1 MRTKKRSEKT
11 KRYLKKKN
19 SCNYRGAVLGSM
31 HQGNSVLLPAAGRQC
46 VANVLTYF
54 LFTKVKTPST
64 YTADD
69 IDNILYQG
77 SSLYNQII
85 AHLQIANNFLLIS
98 ELPTE
103 VNVNRSLFLVSSRAD
118 DACFGLVFNEQ
129 PINPPFYTVEN
140 AFTHLLAEQ
149 KYIFCTLASY
159 QGNSSGST
167 IGVYRCN
174 DIFYVFDPHS
184 RNEVG
189 MLVADGQSVLLTF
202 ALLPKLIEYVRS
214 LAKSMNLVDCT
225 FEITPCDFDIGSVV
239 HQPSMLSSV
248 YNVTFDVPTPETN
261 PPDVLPDGNCGNG
274 NVKPIVCNTTDST
287 INLQSI
293 VKRYK
298 ETKSGY
304 MKRKRSE
311 ELYCQSEKDRNSKR
325 YKVMKSD
332 TDLLEKRREADRKS
346 RQSKRSN
353 LSKKQS
359 EQALNTV
366 IRKEKRTDPKVRH
379 MEQVKDTKHR
389 QMRRMNP
396 VIRQTEQTSNSKLRK
411 EKRTAPKIR
420 QFEQTS
426 NSRLRK
432 EKRTDP
438 KIRQRDN
445 RNNRLIR
452 NQVSGRN
459 PEIEISNFH
468 NLVSEGPTYV
478 CISCD
483 QLCYKRSVVNKSNT
497 KLDSIINVKQ
507 NRSTTETQ
515 WVCHTCMRYLKKNK
529 MPPCAIANGNNF
541 PKIPDLLSN
550 LYPLELR
557 LISPRL
563 PFMQIRQAPRGKQFK
578 LTGNVVNVPANVNL
592 TVATLPRPINE
603 EGTIKVQ
610 LKRKL
615 SYVHHVEAANVRP
628 EKVIMAAKWLTEN
641 GTLYKTENISVNTD
655 WNTTQSNKSST
666 EINTFTGNLE
676 QCDAEVNSIA
686 EHLCNEHLIAEQ
698 LDVAQLD
705 NEHTTTEQN
714 DNQHYNAGQLDSELA
729 NGGQCTNSEEN
740 VDDWTEVET
749 SDVNPGNA
757 DTMLTA
763 RGFVE
768 EDEYSKAINIA
779 PGEGNYPMS
788 VFRDK
793 HSEELAFPGIFCGEK
808 RIPNENRESKIY
820 YSEICKSEIRRNDRR
835 VCKQVDNLFFKL
847 KKMQMKLLFDQT
859 HIILRKYNSKNN
871 NNLKAKDLK
880 GEKLNELVS
889 HNDGYKVLKKV
900 RGTPPYFEAMQK
912 DIFAMIRQLGPATL
926 FLSFSAAETKW
937 THLLKILGK
946 ILDHRV
952 YTDNDLSDMS
962 WQEKCRLIQS
972 DPVTCARHFDY
983 QVQILINKYLLNG
996 LQPLGKIVDY
1006 FYRVE
1011 FQHRGSPHIHMLVW
1025 LKDPPS
1031 LTTSDDATI
1040 VRFIDSLITCQ
1051 QTEDDITALQSHKH
1065 SVSCKKRKKNICRF
1079 GFPKPPMTQTALL
1092 HPIEIDSDQKKFEE
1106 HQQIAKQIF
1115 TKLTKMGDGTTDTI
1129 ESFLGELQITYDI
1142 YIFALR
1148 TTIKVPTIFLR
1159 RNLAEIR
1166 INNYNM
1172 LCLKAWR
1179 ANMDIQYIT
1188 NSYSCAV
1195 YISSYITKGQRG
1207 MSELL
1212 KAASEEAQS
1221 NSSNIRE
1228 QVRAIG
1234 NKFLNNVEI
1243 SAQEAVYLL
1252 LQIPLRKSSRST
1264 IFINTSQP
1272 EERVRLLKPVSE
1284 IEKMDDD
1291 ETKLH
1296 YDDKITRYKLRSSDL
1311 NNISLAEY
1319 FAYYNV
1325 KRIAIHQ
1332 KYRNTLTEDGYP
1344 SEMLD
1349 DDYIV
1354 NDDDVDE
1361 ENVPDVANT
1370 NNSVYKE
1377 TRRKN
1382 ARILRCVRYNIEK
1395 DRENFYREKIML
1407 YTSWRNEEVD
1417 LLQGYNTYE
1426 SRYNVDKET
1435 ILQQQSLYEPAGNVI
1450 DNIDNNG
1457 LENDDM
1463 TSIWN
1468 NIAPNSESNNIP
1480 VHAHTNQMNA
1490 NEQNSYNAD
1499 IGIDIGIRPART
1511 SDVEEFSMQTE
1522 LNDSDYRELMRSV
1535 NELQHDFIT
1544 DTLNKLKQKSPPQ
1557 LMRFLSGGA
1566 GVGKSHAIQALYQS
1580 LIKYYNTLAGED
1592 FHKITV
1598 LLLAPTGKAAFNIR
1612 GNTIHN
1618 ALHILPNQS
1627 LSWKPMSMEKLN
1639 TYRCKYENVKVVII
1653 DEISMVGNKLFH
1665 YIHKRLQEITTRP
1678 LPFGGISVIA
1688 VGDLFQLRPVMDNY
1702 VFQNLRDGYGP
1713 LATNLWVDHFSM
1725 FEFTE
1730 IMRQKKKEFAELLN
1744 RLREGNQTD
1753 NDIKKLQSRVIKP
1766 TSSSHYPHLFLTN
1779 AKVLEHNNL
1788 VISQYP
1794 DEIVY
1799 IASHDTVLGD
1809 VSQEIAQKIK
1819 RNLPTDPAKTMQLYS
1834 ELTAAVGM
1842 IYDIS
1847 ANVDTEDGLANGASC
1862 ILRHITRSC
1871 PVSGSKLT
1879 LKEIC
1884 ILWVEFDSELIAKKT
1899 RKIYEHLYKNNI
1911 DNKWTPIV
1919 PISRQFNVGKKHIEI
1934 CRQQFPLRPAA
1945 AKTVHRSQGTTVEN
1959 IVIDLSGRA
1968 FPHIH
1973 YVALSRVKSLEGL
1986 YIDTLNENQIKVDD
2000 KVVAEMSRLRS
2011 SRLNMSPLFR
2021 GNFTIMYINC
2031 RSLHKHINDLKS
2043 ISTLKD
2049 LDIVVCSETRLQAED
2064 DNEYNINDF
2073 NCYRFDEINNTETRP
2088 YHGMCVYHK
2097 SDIDI
2102 DILHKI
2108 RLNLTEA
2115 IIFYV
2120 HSKQKIIISIYRSP
2134 KENNLQSIDD
2144 IMTSFETQN
2153 ILQDKTIIIG
2163 DLNVDWDC
2171 DRKRSALNKIM
2182 LNKFGFHQVIEDVT
2196 TQYNSKLD
2204 LIFTKNP
2211 EQYSTGIENMF
2222 FTDHKGIW
2230 INL

>member
-1 MRTKKRSEKT
+1 
-11 KRYLKKKN
+11 
-19 SCNYRGAVLGSM
+19 
-31 HQGNSVLLPAAGRQC
+31 
-46 VANVLTYF
+46 
-54 LFTKVKTPST
+54 
-64 YTADD
+64 
-69 IDNILYQG
+69 
-77 SSLYNQII
+77 
-85 AHLQIANNFLLIS
+85 
-98 ELPTE
+98 
-103 VNVNRSLFLVSSRAD
+103 
-118 DACFGLVFNEQ
+118 
-129 PINPPFYTVEN
+129 
-140 AFTHLLAEQ
+140 
-149 KYIFCTLASY
+149 
-159 QGNSSGST
+159 
-167 IGVYRCN
+167 
-174 DIFYVFDPHS
+174 
-184 RNEVG
+184 
-189 MLVADGQSVLLTF
+189 
-202 ALLPKLIEYVRS
+202 
-214 LAKSMNLVDCT
+214 
-225 FEITPCDFDIGSVV
+225 
-239 HQPSMLSSV
+239 
-248 YNVTFDVPTPETN
+248 
-261 PPDVLPDGNCGNG
+261 
-274 NVKPIVCNTTDST
+274 
-287 INLQSI
+287 
-293 VKRYK
+293 
-298 ETKSGY
+298 
-304 MKRKRSE
+304 
-311 ELYCQSEKDRNSKR
+311 
-325 YKVMKSD
+325 
-332 TDLLEKRREADRKS
+332 
-346 RQSKRSN
+346 
-353 LSKKQS
+353 
-359 EQALNTV
+359 
-366 IRKEKRTDPKVRH
+366 
-379 MEQVKDTKHR
+379 
-389 QMRRMNP
+389 MRRLNP
-396 VIRQTEQTSNSKLRK
+396 VIRQAEQTSNSKLRR
-411 EKRTAPKIR
+411 EKRIEPKIK
-420 QFEQTS
+420 QNEQRMNTILRRIKRNEHSKYQISIRLKERARNTILRRMKRS
-426 NSRLRK
+426 NVDTAQKERTRDRHARSTSRLNK
-432 EKRTDP
+432 T
-438 KIRQRDN
+438 IRERDN

-452 NQVSGRN
+452 NQVSARN

-468 NLVSEGPTYV
+468 NLVSQGPTYV

-483 QLCYKRSVVNKSNT
+483 QLCYKRSVVNKNNT

-507 NRSTTETQ
+507 NRSTTGTQ

-541 PKIPDLLSN
+541 PKIPDLLLN

-563 PFMQIRQAPRGKQFK
+563 PFMQIRQAPRGKQLK

-641 GTLYKTENISVNTD
+641 GTLYKTENISVNTE
-655 WNTTQSNKSST
+655 WNTIQSNNPST
-666 EINTFTGNLE
+666 ETNTINSELE
-676 QCDAEVNSIA
+676 QCDECPEVNSIA
-686 EHLCNEHLIAEQ
+686 EPSSNEHLIAEQ
-698 LDVAQLD
+698 LDVGQLD
-705 NEHTTTEQN
+705 NEHITTELN
-714 DNQHYNAGQLDSELA
+714 DSEHYSAEQFDSEQA
-729 NGGQCTNSEEN
+729 NDGQCTNSENN
-740 VDDWTEVET
+740 VDNWTEVEST
-749 SDVNPGNA
+749 DVNPGNA

-768 EDEYSKAINIA
+768 EDEYSKAFNIA
-779 PGEGNYPMS
+779 PGEGNYPLS

-808 RIPNENRESKIY
+808 RIPNENRKSKIY
-820 YSEICKSEIRRNDRR
+820 YSEICKSEIRRSDRR

-937 THLLKILGK
+937 THLLRILGE

-952 YTDNDLSDMS
+952 YTDNELSDMS
-962 WQEKCRLIQS
+962 WLEKCRLIQS

-983 QVQILINKYLLNG
+983 QVQILMNKYILNG
-996 LQPLGKIVDY
+996 LQPLGEIADH

-1040 VRFIDSLITCQ
+1040 VHFIDSLITCQ
-1051 QTEDDITALQSHKH
+1051 QTDDDITSLQSHKH
-1065 SVSCKKRKKNICRF
+1065 SVSCKKGKKNICRF
-1079 GFPKPPMTQTALL
+1079 GFPKPPMAQTALL
-1092 HPIEIDSDQKKFEE
+1092 HPIEIDSDETKFEE

-1115 TKLTKMGDGTTDTI
+1115 KKLTNMGDGTTDTI
-1129 ESFLGELQITYDI
+1129 ESFLVELQITYDT

-1212 KAASEEAQS
+1212 KAASEEAHS
-1221 NSSNIRE
+1221 SSSNIRE
-1228 QVRAIG
+1228 QVRTIG

-1284 IEKMDDD
+1284 IENMDDD

-1296 YDDKITRYKLRSSDL
+1296 YDDKITRYKTRSNNL
-1311 NNISLAEY
+1311 NDISLAEY

-1325 KRIAIHQ
+1325 KKIDINQ
-1332 KYRNTLTEDGYP
+1332 KYRNTLTDDGYP

-1349 DDYIV
+1349 DDHIV

-1361 ENVPDVANT
+1361 ENVSDVANT

-1377 TRRKN
+1377 TRRKK

-1417 LLQGYNTYE
+1417 LLQGYHTYE

-1450 DNIDNNG
+1450 DDIDNND
-1457 LENDDM
+1457 LENNDM

-1480 VHAHTNQMNA
+1480 THAHTNQMNA

-1499 IGIDIGIRPART
+1499 IGTDIGIRPSRT

-1544 DTLNKLKQKSPPQ
+1544 NTLNKLKQKSSPQ

-1730 IMRQKKKEFAELLN
+1730 IMRQKNMEFAELLN
-1744 RLREGNQTD
+1744 RLREGNQTA

-1766 TSSSHYPHLFLTN
+1766 TSSSHYTHLFLTN

-1794 DEIVY
+1794 DETVY

-1847 ANVDTEDGLANGASC
+1847 ANVNTEDGLANGASC

-1879 LKEIC
+1879 LKEVC
-1884 ILWVEFDSELIAKKT
+1884 ILWVEFDSDLIAKKT
-1899 RKIYEHLYKNNI
+1899 RNIYKHLYKNNI

-1968 FPHIH
+1968 FSHIH

-1986 YIDTLNENQIKVDD
+1986 YIDNLNEKQIKVDD

-2011 SRLNMSPLFR
+2011 SQLNMSPLFR
-2021 GNFTIMYINC
+2021 GKFTIMYINC

-2064 DNEYNINDF
+2064 DNEYKINDF
-2073 NCYRFDEINNTETRP
+2073 NCHRFDERNNTETRP

-2097 SDIDI
+2097 SDVDI

-2115 IIFYV
+2115 IVFYV
-2120 HSKQKIIISIYRSP
+2120 PSKQNIIISIYRSP

-2144 IMTSFETQN
+2144 IMTSFKKQN

-2163 DLNVDWDC
+2163 DFNIDWDC
-2171 DRKRSALNKIM
+2171 DRKRSALKKIM

>member
-1 MRTKKRSEKT
+1 
-11 KRYLKKKN
+11 
-19 SCNYRGAVLGSM
+19 
-31 HQGNSVLLPAAGRQC
+31 
-46 VANVLTYF
+46 
-54 LFTKVKTPST
+54 
-64 YTADD
+64 
-69 IDNILYQG
+69 
-77 SSLYNQII
+77 
-85 AHLQIANNFLLIS
+85 
-98 ELPTE
+98 
-103 VNVNRSLFLVSSRAD
+103 
-118 DACFGLVFNEQ
+118 
-129 PINPPFYTVEN
+129 
-140 AFTHLLAEQ
+140 
-149 KYIFCTLASY
+149 
-159 QGNSSGST
+159 
-167 IGVYRCN
+167 
-174 DIFYVFDPHS
+174 
-184 RNEVG
+184 
-189 MLVADGQSVLLTF
+189 
-202 ALLPKLIEYVRS
+202 
-214 LAKSMNLVDCT
+214 
-225 FEITPCDFDIGSVV
+225 
-239 HQPSMLSSV
+239 
-248 YNVTFDVPTPETN
+248 
-261 PPDVLPDGNCGNG
+261 
-274 NVKPIVCNTTDST
+274 
-287 INLQSI
+287 
-293 VKRYK
+293 
-298 ETKSGY
+298 
-304 MKRKRSE
+304 
-311 ELYCQSEKDRNSKR
+311 
-325 YKVMKSD
+325 
-332 TDLLEKRREADRKS
+332 
-346 RQSKRSN
+346 
-353 LSKKQS
+353 
-359 EQALNTV
+359 
-366 IRKEKRTDPKVRH
+366 
-379 MEQVKDTKHR
+379 
-389 QMRRMNP
+389 MRRLNP
-396 VIRQTEQTSNSKLRK
+396 VIRQAEQTSNSKLRK
-411 EKRTAPKIR
+411 EKRTDPKVRHIEQVKDTKHRQMRRLNPVIR
-420 QFEQTS
+420 QAEQTS
-426 NSRLRK
+426 NSKLRK

-438 KIRQRDN
+438 KVRHIEQVKDTKHRQMRRLNPVIRQAEQTSNSQLRKEKRTDPKVRHIEQVKDTKHRQMRRLNPVIRQAEQTSNSKLRKEKRTDPKVRHIEQVKDTKHRQMRRLNPKMKQNEQRMNTILRRIKRNEHAKYHISIRLKERARNTILRRMKRSNVDTAQKERNRDRHARNTSRLNKTIRERDN
-445 RNNRLIR
+445 RNNKLIR
-452 NQVSGRN
+452 NKVSTRN

-468 NLVSEGPTYV
+468 TLVSQGPTYV

-497 KLDSIINVKQ
+497 KLDSINVKQ
-507 NRSTTETQ
+507 NSSTTETQ

-541 PKIPDLLSN
+541 CKIPDLLSN

-563 PFMQIRQAPRGKQFK
+563 PFMQIRQAPRGKQLK

-641 GTLYKTENISVNTD
+641 GTLYKTENISVNTE

-666 EINTFTGNLE
+666 EINTITGNLE

-686 EHLCNEHLIAEQ
+686 EQLCDEHLIAEQ

-705 NEHTTTEQN
+705 NEHTTTEQD
-714 DNQHYNAGQLDSELA
+714 DNEHYNAEQLDSELA
-729 NGGQCTNSEEN
+729 NGGQCTNSEKN

-768 EDEYSKAINIA
+768 EDEYSKAFSIA

-788 VFRDK
+788 LFRDK

-820 YSEICKSEIRRNDRR
+820 YSEICKSEIRRSDRR

-880 GEKLNELVS
+880 GEKLNEIVS

-937 THLLKILGK
+937 SHLLKILGK

-952 YTDNDLSDMS
+952 YTDNELSDMS

-983 QVQILINKYLLNG
+983 QVQILMNKYLLNG

-1031 LTTSDDATI
+1031 LTTSDDETI

-1051 QTEDDITALQSHKH
+1051 QTDDDITALQSHKH
-1065 SVSCKKRKKNICRF
+1065 SVSCKKGKKNICRF

-1148 TTIKVPTIFLR
+1148 TTIKVPTMFLR

-1221 NSSNIRE
+1221 SSSNIRE

-1311 NNISLAEY
+1311 NDISLAEY

-1332 KYRNTLTEDGYP
+1332 KHRNILTDDGYP

-1349 DDYIV
+1349 DDHIV
-1354 NDDDVDE
+1354 NDDDNVDE
-1361 ENVPDVANT
+1361 ENVPEVANT

-1377 TRRKN
+1377 TRRKH

-1395 DRENFYREKIML
+1395 DRENFYREKVML

-1450 DNIDNNG
+1450 DDIDNNN
-1457 LENDDM
+1457 LENNDM
-1463 TSIWN
+1463 TSIWD

-1480 VHAHTNQMNA
+1480 SHAHTNQLNA

-1499 IGIDIGIRPART
+1499 IGIDIGIRPSRT

-1544 DTLNKLKQKSPPQ
+1544 TTLNKLKQKSPPQ

-1580 LIKYYNTLAGED
+1580 LIKYYNTLAGEN

-1730 IMRQKKKEFAELLN
+1730 IMRQKNKEFAELLN

-1766 TSSSHYPHLFLTN
+1766 TSASHYTHLFLTN
-1779 AKVLEHNNL
+1779 AKVLEHNSL

-1871 PVSGSKLT
+1871 PVSSSKLT
-1879 LKEIC
+1879 LKEVC
-1884 ILWVEFDSELIAKKT
+1884 ILWVQFDSELIAKKT
-1899 RKIYEHLYKNNI
+1899 RNSYKHLYKNDIN
-1911 DNKWTPIV
+1911 NKWTPIV

-1959 IVIDLSGRA
+1959 IVLDLSGRA

-1986 YIDTLNENQIKVDD
+1986 YINNLNENQIKVDD

-2064 DNEYNINDF
+2064 DDEYNINDF
-2073 NCYRFDEINNTETRP
+2073 NCHRFDEINNTETRP

-2102 DILHKI
+2102 DILHTI
-2108 RLNLTEA
+2108 RINLTEA
-2115 IIFYV
+2115 IVFYV
-2120 HSKQKIIISIYRSP
+2120 HSKQSIIISIYRSP

-2144 IMTSFETQN
+2144 IMTSFKTQN

-2163 DLNVDWDC
+2163 DLNVDWDS